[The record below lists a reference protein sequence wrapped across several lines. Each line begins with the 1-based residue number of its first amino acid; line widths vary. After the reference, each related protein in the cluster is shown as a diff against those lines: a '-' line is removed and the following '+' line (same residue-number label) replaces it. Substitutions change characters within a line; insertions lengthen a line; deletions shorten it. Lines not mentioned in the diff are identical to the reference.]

1 MAPRLRIVGSGP
13 VALACALF
21 AMRQGFAA
29 ADIDL
34 VTDPAPVPEAVGRR
48 VLAVSLG
55 SWQLLSRIA
64 SMPRAEP
71 IGTVDVTV
79 LGHPGRT
86 RMSASEL
93 GVSAL
98 GHVLRYADLL
108 DALRH
113 ACDAAGLMGERGSA
127 RAVALTHDVNPDRA
141 CIIIHAEGDTGE
153 DASVL
158 QFDQTALLA
167 DVGISRDHGG
177 TAYECFTAH
186 GPLALLPLP
195 EARRCS
201 LVWCAP
207 PEQTRRRAALPRQAL
222 AAELQSHFGWA
233 LGHLSIESTA
243 LVWPM
248 ARRAR
253 RRLAQG
259 NEAWIGN
266 AAQALHPVAGQG
278 LNLGLRDA
286 FLLAQ
291 VLGQAHAGG
300 RPLELALDRYESL
313 RRTDRQGTIALT
325 DTLARAFSFAP
336 ARPLQSALLAWLQT
350 VPAARS
356 GLARQFMFGLR

>member
-1 MAPRLRIVGSGP
+1 MALRLRIVGSGP

-34 VTDPAPVPEAVGRR
+34 VTDTAPVPEAVGRR

-71 IGTVDVTV
+71 IAKVDVTV

-86 RMSASEL
+86 RMSATEL
-93 GVSAL
+93 GVPAL

-113 ACDAAGLMGERGSA
+113 ATDAAGLTGKRP
-127 RAVALTHDVNPDRA
+127 TDHDVDRDRPDVL
-141 CIIIHAEGDTGE
+141 IHAEGDTGE

-158 QFDQTALLA
+158 QFGQAALLA

-195 EARRCS
+195 EARHCS

-243 LVWPM
+243 LAWPM
-248 ARRAR
+248 TRRSR
-253 RRLAQG
+253 RRLVQG

-291 VLGQAHAGG
+291 VLGQAHADG
-300 RPLELALDRYESL
+300 RPLELALERYESR
-313 RRTDRQGTIALT
+313 RRTDRLGTITLT

-336 ARPLQSALLAWLQT
+336 ARPLQSALLAWLET
-350 VPAARS
+350 VPVARS